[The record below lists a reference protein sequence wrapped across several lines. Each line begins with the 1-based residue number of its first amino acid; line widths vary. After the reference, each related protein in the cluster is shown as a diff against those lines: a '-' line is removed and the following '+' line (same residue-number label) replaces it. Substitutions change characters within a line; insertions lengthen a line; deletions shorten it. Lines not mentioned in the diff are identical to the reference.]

1 MLTKKFWLRLLNVD
15 QGEWWVVKNLMI
27 LQFLQGAGIAFFFTA
42 SFASF
47 LEKFPI
53 TELPFV
59 MIGAAFLLWIFGWLY
74 NKAEHALSF
83 PKLVIGLTVLMAA
96 SFIIFRLFA
105 YRSQEGIFLYL
116 MLAWFHVLYLLNN
129 LQFWGI
135 ATIIFDLRQ
144 SKRLFGL
151 ISSGDIP
158 AKFVGYTL
166 AYYVIGTV
174 GKMNML
180 YMGAACL
187 LGSIPFM
194 LKIIRSGKLHIE
206 HHDHHGGHHGGHHSL
221 QEAVHHGTSK
231 IMTLFRNF
239 MSNSFIS
246 WIAFISML
254 AFIAILILDYGFY
267 AEVQT
272 VFEDD
277 KNLGTF
283 IAGFMAIMRIS
294 ALFAKMIFTGRLTN
308 SLGIRQTLL
317 ITPLTLIFLI
327 TVIFVTQF
335 LTYNEKILFYEFGA
349 AFIII
354 DVCRTVFNSPVLLTL
369 MQPLPT
375 HERLRAHNIVKG
387 IMDPF
392 AFLFTGLLLLL
403 FSKIQGGASIV
414 TLCYVALA
422 ICCLWIPGI
431 VFVHRQYLKILVQ
444 TISSR
449 YFSQEEFTLKDE
461 AILQA
466 IRKKIESGNDLE
478 VISILKMLHTKK
490 DPVAEDLVVQ
500 LLNHPSEQV
509 QLETLRLISGKQ
521 TETIKGKLEELIA
534 WTNNNDI
541 RDEAIKAFS
550 KTCALAGDVSDFLEH
565 EDQGIRKATLSGM
578 LENNEHY
585 IRDLAQMQIESLIRS
600 NNKLDKFFAA
610 QILQEVKNDYNHPN
624 LHLLITDPD
633 VQVQAAGIKCI
644 GKAATTLSL
653 HALMEV
659 LPHHSKAG
667 LQALQ
672 DAGEKAVAVI
682 GEGLASDRYQNWK
695 DKFILVLGR
704 IGGQHSQEEL
714 VRLLDGDPA
723 ELAPVIKALYRTKYV
738 ANEHT
743 QRKME
748 NLARLYLIYGVELL
762 HMQRIMGEKEGYN
775 ILARSIEIEIQE
787 IRDLLLSLFAC
798 MFDRVKMNQARKGLD
813 SNINENIA
821 NAMELIELTVK
832 KDFGRYFNHMFET
845 TSIEHRCDTLR
856 VLLKDVDFEK
866 VEHIVAKVLTEK
878 PIQFQ
883 NWTKACS
890 LYITKKSLFRI
901 EPGLIKKYS
910 LSENRMVRE
919 TAEFAM
925 ANP

>member
-15 QGEWWVVKNLMI
+15 QSEWWVVKNLMM

-42 SFASF
+42 SFAGF
-47 LEKFPI
+47 LDNHPI
-53 TELPFV
+53 TELPWV
-59 MIGAAFLLWIFGWLY
+59 MIAASFMLWIGGWLY
-74 NKAEHALSF
+74 TKAEHALPF
-83 PKLVIGLTVLMAA
+83 PRLVIGITILMAV
-96 SFIIFRLFA
+96 SFIVFRLFA
-105 YRSQEGIFLYL
+105 YNSQEGLFFYV
-116 MLAWFHVLYLLNN
+116 MLAWFHLLYLLNN

-166 AYYVIGTV
+166 AYSVIKIV
-174 GKMNML
+174 GQMNML
-180 YMGAACL
+180 YLGAACL

-194 LKIIRSGKLHIE
+194 LRIIRSGKLHIE
-206 HHDHHGGHHGGHHSL
+206 HHEHHGHHNGHHSL
-221 QEAVHHGTSK
+221 HESVHYGTSK
-231 IMTLFRNF
+231 LMTMFKNF

-246 WIAFISML
+246 GIAFISML

-267 AEVQT
+267 AEVKSIR
-272 VFEDD
+272 DD
-277 KNLGTF
+277 ENLGAF

-308 SLGIRQTLL
+308 SMGIRQTLL
-317 ITPLTLIFLI
+317 ITPLTLAVLT
-327 TVIFVTQF
+327 TVIISTQL
-335 LTYNEKILFYEFGA
+335 LTDNQKTLFYEFGA

-392 AFLFTGLLLLL
+392 AFLITGLVLFFLTRVARANLLTI
-403 FSKIQGGASIV
+403 S
-414 TLCYVALA
+414 YVLVGV
-422 ICCLWIPGI
+422 CCLWIPGI
-431 VFVHRQYLKILVQ
+431 IFVHRQYLKILVQ

-449 YFSQEEFTLKDE
+449 YFSQEEFSLKDE

-478 VISILKMLHTKK
+478 VISILKMLHSKK
-490 DPVAEDLVVQ
+490 DPVAEDLMVK

-521 TETIKGKLEELIA
+521 RDVIKEKLEQLIA

-550 KTCALAGDVSDFLEH
+550 KTSILPADTADFMEQ
-565 EDQGIRKATLSGM
+565 EDLGIKKAVLCGM
-578 LENNEHY
+578 LMNGETQ
-585 IRDLAQMQIESLIRS
+585 IRDLAQQQVEQLIRS
-600 NNKLDKFFAA
+600 QNKLDKYFAA
-610 QILQEVKNDYNHPN
+610 QIMQEVKAEYSHPN
-624 LHLLITDPD
+624 LHVLITDVDP
-633 VQVQAAGIKCI
+633 QVQMAGIRCI
-644 GKAATTLSL
+644 GKAASTLSM

-659 LPHHSKAG
+659 FPHHSKAG

-672 DAGEKAVAVI
+672 DAGEKAVGVI
-682 GEGLASDRYQNWK
+682 SEGLQQVRLKNWHE
-695 DKFILVLGR
+695 KFILVLGR
-704 IGGQHSQEEL
+704 IGGKQAQEVL
-714 VRLLDGDPA
+714 VKLLDGEPSQ
-723 ELAPVIKALYRTKYV
+723 LAPVIRALYRTKYV
-738 ANEHT
+738 ANEEV

-748 NLARLYLIYGVELL
+748 SLARLYLIYGVELL
-762 HMQRIMGEKEGYN
+762 HMQRVMQAKEGYK
-775 ILARSIEIEIQE
+775 ILARSIDLETQE
-787 IRDLLLSLFAC
+787 IRDLLLCLFAC

-813 SNINENIA
+813 STSNENIA

-832 KDFGRYFNHMFET
+832 KDVGRYFNHMFET

-856 VLLKDVDFEK
+856 VLLKDVDFDK
-866 VEHIVAKVLTEK
+866 VEHIVARVLEEK
-878 PIQFQ
+878 PILYQ

-890 LYITKKSLFRI
+890 LYITKKYLFRI
-901 EPGLIKKYS
+901 EPSLIKKYS
-910 LSENRMVRE
+910 EAENRMVRE
-919 TAEFAM
+919 TAVFAL

>member
-47 LEKFPI
+47 LKKYPI
-53 TELPFV
+53 TELPWV
-59 MIGAAFLLWIFGWLY
+59 MIGASFLLWSGGWIY
-74 NKAEHALSF
+74 TKAEHAMPF
-83 PKLVIGLTVLMAA
+83 PRLVIGITVLMAV
-96 SFIIFRLFA
+96 SFIVFRLLA
-105 YRSQEGIFLYL
+105 YNSGGIFLYV
-116 MLAWFHVLYLLNN
+116 MLAFFHLLYLLNN

-166 AYYVIGTV
+166 AYSVINIV
-174 GKMNML
+174 GEMNML
-180 YMGAACL
+180 YLGAACL
-187 LGSIPFM
+187 LGSIPFI
-194 LKIIRSGKLHIE
+194 LRIIRSGKLQIE
-206 HHDHHGGHHGGHHSL
+206 HHGHAGHHTEHHSI
-221 QEAVHHGTSK
+221 QEVVHHSTSK
-231 IMTLFRNF
+231 IVTLFRNF

-246 WIAFISML
+246 GIASISML

-267 AEVQT
+267 SEVKT
-272 VFEDD
+272 VHDD
-277 KNLGTF
+277 KNLGAF

-308 SLGIRQTLL
+308 SMGIRQTLL
-317 ITPLTLIFLI
+317 ITPLTLIFLT
-327 TVIFVTQF
+327 TVIIFTQF
-335 LTYNEKILFYEFGA
+335 LTANQKIFFYEFGA

-392 AFLFTGLLLLL
+392 AFLITGLVLL
-403 FSKIQGGASIV
+403 FFIKITQNPNLLTIS
-414 TLCYVALA
+414 YVLLGV
-422 ICCLWIPGI
+422 CLLWIPGI
-431 VFVHRQYLKILVQ
+431 IFVHRQYLKILVQ

-478 VISILKMLHTKK
+478 VISILKMLHSKK
-490 DPVAEDLVVQ
+490 DPVAEDLVIR
-500 LLNHPSEQV
+500 LLNHTSEPV
-509 QLETLRLISGKQ
+509 QLETLRLISGHQ
-521 TETIKGKLEELIA
+521 TEAIRGKLEELIA

-541 RDEAIKAFS
+541 RDEAIKAYS
-550 KTCALAGDVSDFLEH
+550 KTCTLAGEVSEFLEH
-565 EDQGIRKATLSGM
+565 EDQGIRKAALCGM
-578 LENNEHY
+578 LENSEHY
-585 IRDLAQMQIESLIRS
+585 IRDLAQQQIETLIRS
-600 NNKLDKFFAA
+600 SNKLDKFYAA
-610 QILQEVKNDYNHPN
+610 QILQEVRNDYNHPH
-624 LHLLITDPD
+624 LHLLITDVD
-633 VQVQAAGIKCI
+633 MQVQAAGIRCI
-644 GKAATTLSL
+644 GKSATTLSL

-672 DAGEKAVAVI
+672 DAGEKAVGVI
-682 GEGLASDRYQNWK
+682 SEGLHSDRYKNWK

-704 IGGQHSQEEL
+704 IGGKHAQEIL
-714 VRLLDGDPA
+714 VRLLEGDP
-723 ELAPVIKALYRTKYV
+723 EQMAPVIKALYRTKYV
-738 ANEHT
+738 ANEQT
-743 QRKME
+743 QRRME

-762 HMQRIMGEKEGYN
+762 HMQRVMEDDENYK
-775 ILARSIEIEIQE
+775 ILNRSIELEIQE
-787 IRDLLLSLFAC
+787 IRDLLLNLFAC

-845 TSIEHRCDTLR
+845 TSIGHRCDTLR
-856 VLLKDVDFEK
+856 VLLKDVDFDK
-866 VEHIVAKVLTEK
+866 VEHIVSKVLTEK
-878 PIQFQ
+878 PILYQ

-890 LYITKKSLFRI
+890 LYITKKFLFRI
-901 EPGLIKKYS
+901 EPSLIRKYS
-910 LSENRMVRE
+910 VSENRMVRE

-925 ANP
+925 PNP